1 MPVVVAMLRLS
12 VLAAVDLKRHQEVLW
27 AIGESRLTW
36 PVTAARMLLF
46 FFFFFSQNSLF
57 FLPGFRHGHSFP
69 IF

>member
-36 PVTAARMLLF
+36 PVTAARMF
-46 FFFFFSQNSLF
+46 FFFLPQNSLF